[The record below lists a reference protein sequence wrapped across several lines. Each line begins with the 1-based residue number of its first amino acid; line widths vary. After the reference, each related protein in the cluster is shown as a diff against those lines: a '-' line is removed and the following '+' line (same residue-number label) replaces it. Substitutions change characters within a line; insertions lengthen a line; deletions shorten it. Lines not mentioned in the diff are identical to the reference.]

1 MKKQLTLLLLIF
13 CFIVV
18 QAAVKEYTPA
28 DVPNVQ
34 KQDRNRFVSDP
45 ASLMSESARDKADAT
60 LRALTDSTT
69 AEIAV
74 VILPSIGTADIFDF
88 AQTLAQD
95 WGIGKADK
103 DNGMLVLFDMGGR
116 QVRIHVGQGLEG
128 IFTDVACRRI
138 IEEVIVPPM
147 KTGDIDD
154 AVLDMTSKISN
165 VLTDPVAADEIRS
178 PAGNSRPLQ
187 GINFWYFLLIPL
199 IATFWVYGDLLKLL
213 SSLRGKPDFEK
224 AQELHK
230 GQSSVM
236 SVVLCILTLGLGIP
250 AVLIRRY
257 AGKYFRNK
265 PRKCDCCGTK
275 MNKLS
280 EEEDNNY
287 LTKGQDMEEK
297 LNSVDYDVWLCPH
310 CGTTEIFPFHNHS
323 TTYTRCPHCGTHA
336 LHLLYDRVERPA
348 TAVRKGI
355 GVKIYECKN
364 CGQRYEHRYE
374 IPVAAVAPVI
384 IGGIGGRGG
393 GGGSIGGG
401 FGGGSF
407 GGGGSTGSW

>member
-1 MKKQLTLLLLIF
+1 MKKYFTLLLIVF
-13 CFIVV
+13 CLVTAH
-18 QAAVKEYTPA
+18 AAVKDYTPS

-45 ASLMSESARDKADAT
+45 SEVMSPTARAAADAK

-74 VILPSIGTADIFDF
+74 VILPGIGNADIFEF
-88 AQTLAQD
+88 AQTLARD

-103 DNGMLVLFDMGGR
+103 DNGMLVLFDMDGR
-116 QVRIHVGQGLEG
+116 QVRMHVGQGLEG

-138 IEEVIVPPM
+138 IDEVVVPPM
-147 KTGDIDD
+147 RNGDVDA
-154 AVLDMTSKISN
+154 AVLGLADKVSS
-165 VLTDPVAADEIRS
+165 VLTDPVAAQEIRS
-178 PAGNSRPLQ
+178 SAGNAMPFQ
-187 GINFWYFLLIPL
+187 GVNFWYFLLIPL
-199 IATFWVYGDLLKLL
+199 IATVWVYGDLIKLL
-213 SSLRGKPDFEK
+213 LSLRGKPEYEK
-224 AQELHK
+224 ARELHA
-230 GQSSVM
+230 GHSSVM
-236 SVVLCILTLGLGIP
+236 SVVLCILTLGLGVP
-250 AVLIRRY
+250 AIFIRRAARHY
-257 AGKYFRNK
+257 YRNK

-280 EEEDNNY
+280 EEEDNKY
-287 LTKGQDMEEK
+287 LTKGQDMEER
-297 LNSVDYDVWLCPH
+297 LNSVDYDVWLCPN
-310 CGTTEIFPFHNHS
+310 CGTSEIFPFHNHS
-323 TTYTRCPHCGTHA
+323 TTYERCPNCGTHA

-348 TAVRKGI
+348 STTRRGV
-355 GVKIYECKN
+355 GVKVYECKN
-364 CGQRYEHRYE
+364 CGKRYERRYD
-374 IPVAAVAPVI
+374 IPLETVAPVI